1 MDKIKLKSLLIPDST
16 SIKQAMQKLNN
27 TSVQILFVID
37 KDDKLLG
44 TVTDGDIRRGLINGV
59 EFSDKI
65 EEDDFMGTAGSLILL
80 KNKIKETFFVVNCD
94 SILDVNFQE
103 ILDWHR
109 EHEAAMTIVG
119 GHNEVKIPFGVLH
132 LSNGRLE
139 KILEKP
145 VHDVIINTGVYIME
159 PHIISY
165 ISEGSQ
171 IDMNELIDIV
181 AKKEKI
187 SVFPIYGGWFDIGQ
201 WDEYKKSIE
210 KLEGIVSV

>member
-103 ILDWHR
+103 IL
-109 EHEAAMTIVG
+109 
-119 GHNEVKIPFGVLH
+119 
-132 LSNGRLE
+132 
-139 KILEKP
+139 
-145 VHDVIINTGVYIME
+145 
-159 PHIISY
+159 
-165 ISEGSQ
+165 
-171 IDMNELIDIV
+171 
-181 AKKEKI
+181 
-187 SVFPIYGGWFDIGQ
+187 
-201 WDEYKKSIE
+201 
-210 KLEGIVSV
+210 